1 MKLSVKLLS
10 CLLLLVVVCSCRKNK
25 PDVDPPNPP
34 DDSLIVYPLA
44 PPPSSIVFES
54 RHGSMYN
61 IDFDYSSPGQVNVS
75 FNDNPTVRYSYADG
89 YLTEAIY
96 FDAAGNTA
104 GKFTVERSG
113 TTINRV
119 IVEHI
124 DRLTVVSTKDT
135 MVISFSGT
143 SGNTVMTANGKYFT
157 GTPVTVEYVY
167 QDSLI
172 REIRG
177 GEFGNASV
185 FLPSYQFTYDD
196 MKRLSLKT
204 SDTYY
209 GTAYT
214 YGDAGSGLD
223 SLYLVLGGRDGYL
236 LDGLLFHDEY
246 LSVFFYPLRLIL
258 DDTGIEL
265 DALVHRYGAL
275 REVRTVPFGPDYPEI
290 RVFTSQNTFNNDKQ
304 LVSSRITRGTDF
316 FASYTINY

>member
-10 CLLLLVVVCSCRKNK
+10 CLLLLVVVFSCRRKG
-25 PDVDPPNPP
+25 DVDPPKGP
-34 DDSLIVYPLA
+34 DTTLIVYPLA

-54 RHGSMYN
+54 RYGSLYN
-61 IDFDYSSPGQVNVS
+61 INFDYSTPGQVNVS
-75 FNDNPTVRYSYADG
+75 FNNNPTVQYNYTDG
-89 YLTEAIY
+89 YLTQAAY
-96 FDAAGNTA
+96 FDAAGNNA

-113 TTINRV
+113 TAINRV

-124 DRLTVVSTKDT
+124 DRVTAVSTKDT
-135 MVISFSGT
+135 MVVSFSGAG
-143 SGNTVMTANGKYFT
+143 GNTVMTANAKYFT
-157 GTPVTVEYVY
+157 GTPVTVDYVY
-167 QDSLI
+167 QDSLL

-185 FLPSYQFTYDD
+185 FIPSYQFTYDD
-196 MKRLSLKT
+196 EKRLSLKT
-204 SDTYY
+204 SDSYY

-223 SLYLVLGGRDGYL
+223 SLYLVLGGKDGYL

-246 LSVFFYPLRLIL
+246 LSVFFYPLRLML

-275 REVRTVPFGPDYPEI
+275 REVRTVPTGPDYTEI
-290 RVFTSQNTFNNDKQ
+290 RVFTSQNTFNNDKR
-304 LVSSRITRGTDF
+304 LVSSRVTRGTDF
-316 FASYTINY
+316 FASYSINY